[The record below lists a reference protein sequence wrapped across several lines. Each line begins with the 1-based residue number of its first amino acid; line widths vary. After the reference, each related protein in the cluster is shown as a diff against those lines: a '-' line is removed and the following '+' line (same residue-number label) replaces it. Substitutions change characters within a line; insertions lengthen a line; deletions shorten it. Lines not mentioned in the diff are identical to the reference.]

1 MDISEAAT
9 EERGLA
15 SNAQQRDKR
24 GATMSW
30 QRELDEL
37 RARERMAREMG
48 GPDKVQRQHDGGRLT
63 VRERIDRLID
73 AGSFHEIGA
82 IAGKA
87 EYDEAGRLK
96 QLTPANCVMGRA
108 KIDGRPVV
116 VLGDDFTVRG
126 GSADA
131 TIPMKPILAEQMAQE
146 LRLPIVRIIEGSG
159 GGGSVKTI
167 ETTGRSNLPGQ
178 LGITQF
184 GYQYLADNL
193 GIVPVVALG
202 LGSVA
207 GLGAA
212 RLAASHYSIMTKSTS
227 AMFVAGPPVVARVG
241 QQLEKREL
249 GGWEV
254 QCRAGAVDHAVE
266 TEEDAFECARR
277 FLSYLPPSVYSVP
290 QRGERS
296 DPADRREEMLFTAIP
311 RDRRKV
317 YKMRPIVEALV
328 DKGSFFEM
336 GQMFGRPIITGLAR
350 LSGLPVALMASDPYH
365 YGGAWTADACAKIV
379 RFIDL
384 AETFHLPVVYLCDC
398 PGFLIGLEAEK
409 SGTIRHGVRAMA
421 AINQSS
427 VPWCTVIVRNAFGVA
442 GAAHVPAGRLAI
454 RYAWLSAWWGSLPLE
469 GGVEAAYRAEIEAA
483 PDPKAKLAEIERRL
497 DALRSPFRTA
507 ETFWVEE
514 IIDPRDTRRLLC
526 EFADLAEP
534 LRTPGRRAF
543 TIRP

>member
-1 MDISEAAT
+1 
-9 EERGLA
+9 
-15 SNAQQRDKR
+15 
-24 GATMSW
+24 MSW

-63 VRERIDRLID
+63 VRERIDGLVD
-73 AGSFHEIGA
+73 PGSFHEVGA

-87 EYDEAGRLK
+87 EYDADGKLGK
-96 QLTPANCVMGRA
+96 LTPANCVMGRA
-108 KIDGRPVV
+108 AIDGRPVV

-131 TIPMKPILAEQMAQE
+131 TIPMKPILAERMASE

-178 LGITQF
+178 LGISQHH
-184 GYQYLADNL
+184 YQYLADNL
-193 GIVPVVALG
+193 GLVPVVALG

-212 RLAASHYSIMTKSTS
+212 RLAASHYSVMTKSTS

-241 QQLEKREL
+241 QDLSKQEL

-254 QCRAGAVDHAVE
+254 QCRAGAVDHAVD
-266 TEEDAFECARR
+266 TEEEAFQCARR
-277 FLSYLPPSVYSVP
+277 FLSYLPASVYAVAA
-290 QRGERS
+290 RGERA
-296 DPADRREEMLFTAIP
+296 DPPDRREEMLFSVIP
-311 RDRRKV
+311 RDRRRV
-317 YKMRPIVEALV
+317 YKMRAIIDAVV
-328 DKGSFFEM
+328 DKGSFFEF
-336 GQMFGRPIITGLAR
+336 GQMFGRPMITGLAR
-350 LSGLPVALMASDPYH
+350 LDGLPVAILASDPYH
-365 YGGAWTADACAKIV
+365 YGGAWTADACAKTV
-379 RFIDL
+379 RFVDL

-398 PGFLIGLEAEK
+398 PGFLIGLEAER
-409 SGTIRHGVRAMA
+409 SATIRHGVRAMA

-427 VPWCTVIVRNAFGVA
+427 VPWCTVIVRNSFGVA

-469 GGVEAAYRAEIEAA
+469 GGIEAAYRAEIDAA
-483 PDPKAKLAEIERRL
+483 PDPKAKLAEIEARL
-497 DALRSPFRTA
+497 NALRSPFRTA
-507 ETFWVEE
+507 EAFWVEE
-514 IIDPRDTRRLLC
+514 IVDPRDTRKLLC
-526 EFADLAEP
+526 EFANLAEP
-534 LRTPGRRAF
+534 LRTPGPRSF
-543 TIRP
+543 SMRP